1 MWGGAAGRESLGREG
16 TRQMGWFQLKW
27 LSLTSL
33 GALEH
38 ELYARGCPVKWVKV
52 AHSCPTLCDPMDY
65 TVHGILQTRIL
76 EWVAFPFSRDL
87 PKPGIEPRSPSLQA
101 DSLPAEPQGSPG
113 MLEWVAYPFSSGS
126 SQSRNWTGVPSITG
140 GFFTVWATGKLRNTG
155 VCSLSL
161 LQWIFPI

>member
-16 TRQMGWFQLKW
+16 TRQLGWFQLKW

-33 GALEH
+33 GAVEH

-76 EWVAFPFSRDL
+76 EWVAFPFSR
-87 PKPGIEPRSPSLQA
+87 
-101 DSLPAEPQGSPG
+101 
-113 MLEWVAYPFSSGS
+113 GS
-126 SQSRNWTGVPSITG
+126 SQARDWTQVSLITG
-140 GFFTVWATGKLRNTG
+140 RFFTSWATGKPRNAG
-155 VCSLSL
+155 VGSLSL
-161 LQWIFPI
+161 LQWIFPIQELNRGLLHCRWFFFFFYQLSYQGSPRGWPTQW